1 MKQIDQLYKEFLEY
15 LEIERGRSLKTIDN
29 YGRYLKR
36 FLNFS
41 KIKSPDEIT
50 DDSVRRYRLYL
61 NREKLKRKTQN
72 YYLIAL
78 RVFLKYLAKRG
89 IETMPLERIE
99 LAKVPER
106 ELDLI
111 SEDELER
118 LLDSPKDG
126 DIKSLRDK
134 AILELLFSTGLRVSE
149 LCSLDRDDVDL
160 KKAEFSI
167 RGKGEKIR
175 LVFLSEAA
183 KSALKKYLDKR
194 EDIEEALFTN
204 LKKGRLT
211 SRSIER
217 IIQRYAIS
225 AGISKKVTPHV
236 IRHCFAT
243 DLLQG
248 GADLRSVQMMLGH
261 SNINT
266 TQIYTHITDRQLREV
281 HRAFHGRHREN

>member
-1 MKQIDQLYKEFLEY
+1 MRHLHQQFLEY
-15 LEIERGRSLKTIDN
+15 LEIERGRSLKTIEN
-29 YGRYLKR
+29 YGRYLER
-36 FLNFS
+36 FWNFS

-61 NREKLKRKTQN
+61 NRENLKRKTQN

-78 RVFLKYLAKRG
+78 RVFLKYLAKQG
-89 IETMPLERIE
+89 IKALAPERIE

-118 LLDSPKDG
+118 LLSAPTG
-126 DIKSLRDK
+126 EGLKSLRDK
-134 AILELLFSTGLRVSE
+134 AMLELFFSTGLRVSE
-149 LCSLDRDDVDL
+149 LCSLDRDDIDF

-167 RGKGEKIR
+167 RGKGDKIR
-175 LVFLSEAA
+175 LVFLSDDA
-183 KSALKKYLDKR
+183 KNALKNYLNKR
-194 EDIEEALFTN
+194 EDIEEPMFVNAKN
-204 LKKGRLT
+204 GRLT
-211 SRSIER
+211 QRSVER
-217 IIQRYAIS
+217 FVRNYAIR

-236 IRHCFAT
+236 IRHVFAT

-248 GADLRSVQMMLGH
+248 GADLRSVQKLLGH
-261 SNINT
+261 NSITT

-281 HRAFHGRHREN
+281 HQAFHGLRRKK